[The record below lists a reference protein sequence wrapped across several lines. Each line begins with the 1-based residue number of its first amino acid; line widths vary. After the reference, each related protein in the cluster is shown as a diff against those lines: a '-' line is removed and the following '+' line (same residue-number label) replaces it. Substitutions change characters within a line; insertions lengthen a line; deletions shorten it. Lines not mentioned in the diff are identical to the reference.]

1 MSWLAEE
8 LKKMSL
14 DEPSE
19 DYLLRRG
26 VKRTSFEKMG
36 EVTWEFLSSVSPE
49 RSFRAK
55 YGDLGQKLEGSLVCP
70 IYSPKGEVLGFEAR
84 SMEKKLISR
93 YLLPKAEWN
102 PIWLAHKDSA
112 EKIWKG
118 STVWIVE
125 GRFDLYTMEWVVP
138 TTDVILCSLRASLT
152 PFHIKYLQR
161 LKPFQ
166 VNIVYDM
173 DETGKKG
180 SFFAQKALNSVSIN
194 CEIINF
200 VGGKD
205 PNEIWSK
212 GGLPLLQKSFRHS
225 ILL

>member
-36 EVTWEFLSSVSPE
+36 EVTWEFLSSASPE

>member
-1 MSWLAEE
+1 MTKE
-8 LKKMSL
+8 LNEMSL

-19 DYLLRRG
+19 EYLLRRG

-36 EVTWEFLSSVSPE
+36 EVTWTPLTKISPE
-49 RSFRAK
+49 LGFRVK
-55 YGDLGQKLEGSLVCP
+55 YGDYGQKLEGSLICP

-84 SMEKKLISR
+84 SMERKIISR

-102 PIWLAHKDSA
+102 PIWIAHKDSA

-118 STVWIVE
+118 TTVWIVE
-125 GRFDLYTMEWVVP
+125 GRFDLYTMEWVLP
-138 TTDVILCSLRASLT
+138 PTDVILCSLRASLT
-152 PFHIKYLQR
+152 PYHINYLQR
-161 LKPFQ
+161 LNPLQ

-194 CEIINF
+194 CEVIDF

-212 GGLPLLQKSFRHS
+212 GGLPLLQKSFRYS
-225 ILL
+225 IMF